1 MLDSL
6 QKQLE
11 QSRAR
16 ARKHFEAALA
26 HKASGDW
33 ARAAQLVELALA
45 FDPREKQYH
54 EELAEILPRA
64 NTDRAADVRRKAE
77 LLLHGDRAG
86 AAELLE
92 EAAQLCPTDAE
103 LAHKLSNLLF
113 EIGSDLGEG
122 RALRRARRRARRGRS
137 ALPQV
142 AGRDLPPARDSRRR
156 RASTC
161 SAPGS
166 SIRWTRRSDW
176 RCRHC
181 DVSGSHEGKTMSRVI
196 GIDLGTTNSC
206 VAILEEGQPVVIPN
220 TGGYKTTPSI
230 FAVTEEGKRLVGHLA
245 KRQAVT
251 NAKNTVYAAKRLIGR
266 SFDSPEVASFKAL
279 LPYELAEGP
288 NNDVRVRVA
297 GRVYTIPEIS
307 GIVLREMKRVA
318 EEYLGDTVQQAVITV
333 PAYFNDAQRQT
344 TRDAGRIAGLELLRI
359 INEPTAAALAYGFG
373 RDKTEIG
380 RGLRSRRR
388 HVRRLDPADGQGRD
402 RGARDQRRHA
412 ARRRGLRPP
421 HRAVPARDRSRRRR
435 ASTSRGDTMALQR
448 LKDAAEKAK
457 CDLSQVAS
465 TEINLPFIA
474 ADAEENALHMS
485 VVLTR
490 EKLEELTGELV
501 ERTRGIVQRAFDDAK
516 ITAAQLDQVLLV
528 GGQTRMP
535 LVQRFV
541 AQLFG
546 KTPHKGVNPDEVVAV
561 GAAIQAAMLSEEK
574 EGPLLVDVTPL
585 SLGIATFGGH
595 FARLIDRNTTV
606 PTSRQE
612 IFTTTRDNQTA
623 VKIRVLQGE
632 SERADDNDLLGE
644 FVLAGIPPG
653 PKGGPEI
660 EVTFDIDANGIVSV
674 SARDLATGRA
684 QSIQVNPRG
693 TLSPEEIERL
703 ARQYDQ
709 GNEVAVKG

>member
-1 MLDSL
+1 
-6 QKQLE
+6 
-11 QSRAR
+11 
-16 ARKHFEAALA
+16 
-26 HKASGDW
+26 
-33 ARAAQLVELALA
+33 
-45 FDPREKQYH
+45 
-54 EELAEILPRA
+54 
-64 NTDRAADVRRKAE
+64 
-77 LLLHGDRAG
+77 
-86 AAELLE
+86 
-92 EAAQLCPTDAE
+92 
-103 LAHKLSNLLF
+103 
-113 EIGSDLGEG
+113 
-122 RALRRARRRARRGRS
+122 
-137 ALPQV
+137 
-142 AGRDLPPARDSRRR
+142 
-156 RASTC
+156 
-161 SAPGS
+161 
-166 SIRWTRRSDW
+166 
-176 RCRHC
+176 
-181 DVSGSHEGKTMSRVI
+181 
-196 GIDLGTTNSC
+196 

-266 SFDSPEVASFKAL
+266 SYDSPEVAAFRAL

-373 RDKTEIG
+373 RDKTEVVAVYDLGGGTFDVSILQMG
-380 RGLRSRRR
+380 KGVIEVLATNGDTQLGGEDFDRRI
-388 HVRRLDPADGQGRD
+388 VQFLLSSFKEKEGMDL
-402 RGARDQRRHA
+402 GA
-412 ARRRGLRPP
+412 
-421 HRAVPARDRSRRRR
+421 
-435 ASTSRGDTMALQR
+435 DTMALQR

-457 CDLSQVAS
+457 CDLSQVATS
-465 TEINLPFIA
+465 EINLPFIA

-490 EKLEELTGELV
+490 EKLEELTSELV
-501 ERTRGIVQRAFDDAK
+501 ERTRGIVQRALDDAN
-516 ITAAQLDQVLLV
+516 ITAQQIDQVLLV

-632 SERADDNDLLGE
+632 SERADENDLLGE
-644 FVLAGIPPG
+644 FVLAGIPLG

-693 TLSPEEIERL
+693 TLSPDEIERL

-709 GNEVAVKG
+709 ANEVAVKG